1 MKDQGRCLLIGGLFQ
16 VIVQVLLGCVCMAT
30 LIVKRQREYPQ
41 RPFSIF
47 ILDASKQSIGALF
60 GHFSNLFLSIIINAS
75 IVNGNSDECLWYCLS
90 FIIDCTFGTL
100 ISLLLLYSY
109 EQIFSTKMGE
119 YGVDSTPSLFIWSYQ
134 LIVWLII
141 IIISKLIILTFL
153 IYLSKPLD
161 YILGTVFSSIQSY
174 PNIELVLVMIVIP
187 FILNILQFYIQ
198 DNYLKGKVNRYGHSH
213 SQILQLDL
221 DEELMSSIELQDTQN
236 MHGNGNNSSPNRIH
250 HSYGPVKSLISKFN
264 MNAQKLMLPKK
275 SSSGDLRKMN
285 PN

>member
-1 MKDQGRCLLIGGLFQ
+1 
-16 VIVQVLLGCVCMAT
+16 MAT

-41 RPFSIF
+41 RIFSIF
-47 ILDASKQSIGALF
+47 ILDASKQALGALM
-60 GHFSNLFLSIIINAS
+60 GHFSNIALSIIINAS
-75 IVNGNSDECLWYCLS
+75 IVNGSSDECLWYCLS
-90 FIIDCTFGTL
+90 FVVDCTFGTL

-119 YGVDSTPSLFIWSYQ
+119 YGIDSTPSLFIWSYQ

-153 IYLSKPLD
+153 IYMSKPLD

-198 DNYLKGKVNRYGHSH
+198 DNYLKGKVNRYGHS
-213 SQILQLDL
+213 QVLQLDL
-221 DEELMSSIELQDTQN
+221 DEELISSIELQDAQN
-236 MHGNGNNSSPNRIH
+236 MYNNSSPNRIH

-264 MNAQKLMLPKK
+264 INAQKLMLPKK
-275 SSSGDLRKMN
+275 HSGDLQKMN